1 MIEFANSN
9 DHKTSESENLYPD
22 VVIHSCS
29 SLHMISSER
38 KVGQDRQLD

>member
-9 DHKTSESENLYPD
+9 DHKTSGSENLYSD
-22 VVIHSCS
+22 VVIHSYS

-38 KVGQDRQLD
+38 KVGQDGQLD